1 MGLLSV
7 GLLAALAIGV
17 GPASAANP
25 TWAVSFDPTPNS
37 VAPGK
42 DAGWHVTVTNHGPSN
57 INDLRVTITSPDAAA
72 PGLPSYFSGILL
84 ASGSEAVCST
94 STGALVCPV
103 GTLADDQSVTFTV
116 AFAPSSSQLNDV
128 RVVIGLRAGTG
139 DTGSDGPGK
148 SRGDKQDFPFSTPVS
163 TSTNYDG
170 GFVID
175 TADFAFS
182 TNQDLG
188 RRNVQA
194 TALQSPDSSIGVA
207 IEDGPNLVVTCDG
220 TADPATVNP
229 ACNRLFGEW
238 SKLNVDDGATY
249 EEPYAPFKVTLKLLG
264 SAVPGGVGI
273 EDIVVV
279 HVLDDGTVDVI
290 GDAVDGSE
298 VCDSTTATPTNADCI
313 TVTKVGGNYNIVAW
327 LLQNGNIRGGF

>member
-25 TWAVSFDPTPNS
+25 TWAVSFDPTPNR

-42 DAGWHVTVTNHGPSN
+42 DAGWHVTVTNDGPSN

-84 ASGSEAVCST
+84 ASGGQAVCSE

-103 GTLADDQSVTFTV
+103 GTLGDDQSVTFTV
-116 AFAPSSSQLNDV
+116 AFAPSSSQLNSV

-139 DTGSDGPGK
+139 DTETDGPGR
-148 SRGDKQDFPFSTPVS
+148 SRGDKQDFPYSTPVS

-170 GFVID
+170 GFVVD
-175 TADFAFS
+175 PGDSAFS

-194 TALQSPDSSIGVA
+194 TSLQDSDTSIGVA
-207 IEDGPNLVVTCDG
+207 IEDGPNLAVTCDG
-220 TADPATVNP
+220 TPEPETVNP
-229 ACNRLFGEW
+229 ACSRLFGEW

-249 EEPYAPFKVTLKLLG
+249 SSPFKVTLMVLG

-290 GDAVDGSE
+290 GDAEDGSE
-298 VCDSTTATPTNADCI
+298 VCDSTTETPTNADCV
-313 TVTKVGGNYNIVAW
+313 TVTKVGGNYKIVAW

>member
-25 TWAVSFDPTPNS
+25 TWAVSFDPTPNR

-42 DAGWHVTVTNHGPSN
+42 DAGWHVTVTNNGPSN
-57 INDLRVTITSPDAAA
+57 INDLRITITSPDAAA

-84 ASGSEAVCST
+84 ASGSQAVCST

-103 GTLADDQSVTFTV
+103 GTLGDNQSVTFTV
-116 AFAPSSSQLNDV
+116 AFAPSSSQLNSV

-139 DTGSDGPGK
+139 DTDTDAPGK
-148 SRGDKQDFPFSTPVS
+148 SRGDKKDFPFSTPVS

-170 GFVID
+170 GFVIEA
-175 TADFAFS
+175 TEPAFS
-182 TNQDLG
+182 TNQVLG

-194 TALQSPDSSIGVA
+194 TALESFPSTIGVA
-207 IEDGPNLVVTCDG
+207 IEDGPDLTVTCDG
-220 TADPATVNP
+220 TEAPETVNP

-249 EEPYAPFKVTLKLLG
+249 NTPFKVTLLVLG
-264 SAVPGGVGI
+264 SAVPGGTSV
-273 EDIVVV
+273 EDIVLV

-290 GDAVDGSE
+290 GDAEDGSE
-298 VCDSTTATPTNADCI
+298 VCDSTTGTPTNADCI
-313 TVTKVGGNYNIVAW
+313 TVTKVGGNYKIVAW